1 MRNVVYICSVIVLMY
16 LFLVSILSTC
26 TVRGIALIAEP
37 ILFRPDYPVVHF
49 MAVFALMGILFWL
62 RKTTVCRDYDK
73 AVWFV
78 VGVWGFAAALWALC
92 CMELPKDDPANVLLA
107 ARQMR
112 EYNFSSFTG
121 EGYLNI
127 WAGNRGLALFFYLL
141 SFPLGVDN
149 YALLRLLN
157 VAAMMVVFLLLYK
170 IVGELWGKGKRVAFW
185 TVALCACFAPVLLY
199 TTFIYGDIYGLCLA
213 VAAVFAQM
221 KYLRGG
227 YKLKWLMLSA
237 AFISFAALLK
247 MNYLIIL
254 IAMAA
259 VAVYDVFRNK
269 NWKGALLY
277 FAAVVV
283 VMGGMKTGCNT
294 CIRNIVKVELSDG
307 VPYEA
312 WAAMGLQE
320 GVRGAG
326 NYNGYNREVYVDNG
340 YDNLQAKKE
349 ARESIKESMHTFAAD
364 PGYALDFFA
373 HKTAS
378 QWNNP
383 NFWAIINGVETE
395 RGGAWLVNSIQAG
408 ARYAFPYYLL
418 LIPYG
423 GMGLLLLEKTLEK
436 SLGKMRE
443 SEPDGVC
450 CRRKYRLW
458 GVGLILFA
466 SSVFLPYLNHL
477 GKVVI
482 VYAEEEEREV
492 YDYIADGYYTISAA
506 EDGELYLTEMD
517 GKIILMSEDRIVQE
531 VSMFRMERN
540 YIIRFMPSQNTL
552 ELAGGGEVA
561 PGHEEYAGREFEWEI
576 WPAGPEGEYCIR
588 MDDRTALEYSL
599 EDWSVRLGEF
609 EEGNRMQIWVIR

>member
-1 MRNVVYICSVIVLMY
+1 
-16 LFLVSILSTC
+16 
-26 TVRGIALIAEP
+26 
-37 ILFRPDYPVVHF
+37 
-49 MAVFALMGILFWL
+49 
-62 RKTTVCRDYDK
+62 
-73 AVWFV
+73 
-78 VGVWGFAAALWALC
+78 
-92 CMELPKDDPANVLLA
+92 
-107 ARQMR
+107 
-112 EYNFSSFTG
+112 
-121 EGYLNI
+121 
-127 WAGNRGLALFFYLL
+127 
-141 SFPLGVDN
+141 
-149 YALLRLLN
+149 
-157 VAAMMVVFLLLYK
+157 
-170 IVGELWGKGKRVAFW
+170 
-185 TVALCACFAPVLLY
+185 
-199 TTFIYGDIYGLCLA
+199 
-213 VAAVFAQM
+213 
-221 KYLRGG
+221 
-227 YKLKWLMLSA
+227 MLSVV
-237 AFISFAALLK
+237 FISFAALLK

-259 VAVYDVFRNK
+259 VVVYDVFRNK

-364 PGYALDFFA
+364 PGYALNFFA
-373 HKTAS
+373 RKTAS

-383 NFWAIINGVETE
+383 NFWAIINGVETK
-395 RGGAWLVNSIQAG
+395 RGGAWLVNSIQTGNAKVILEFFLNLFQTWILLGTVCYIIMEKGKSEFEWIFLLIFLGGFLFHTIWEAG

-458 GVGLILFA
+458 GVGVILFA
-466 SSVFLPYLNHL
+466 SAVFLPYLNHL

-482 VYAEEEEREV
+482 VYAEEEERKV
-492 YDYIADGYYTISAA
+492 YDYMADGYYTISAA

-517 GKIILMSEDRIVQE
+517 GKIILMSEERIVQE
-531 VSMFRMERN
+531 VSMLRMERN
-540 YIIRFMPSQNTL
+540 
-552 ELAGGGEVA
+552 
-561 PGHEEYAGREFEWEI
+561 
-576 WPAGPEGEYCIR
+576 
-588 MDDRTALEYSL
+588 
-599 EDWSVRLGEF
+599 
-609 EEGNRMQIWVIR
+609 

>member
-1 MRNVVYICSVIVLMY
+1 
-16 LFLVSILSTC
+16 
-26 TVRGIALIAEP
+26 
-37 ILFRPDYPVVHF
+37 
-49 MAVFALMGILFWL
+49 
-62 RKTTVCRDYDK
+62 
-73 AVWFV
+73 
-78 VGVWGFAAALWALC
+78 
-92 CMELPKDDPANVLLA
+92 
-107 ARQMR
+107 
-112 EYNFSSFTG
+112 
-121 EGYLNI
+121 
-127 WAGNRGLALFFYLL
+127 
-141 SFPLGVDN
+141 
-149 YALLRLLN
+149 
-157 VAAMMVVFLLLYK
+157 
-170 IVGELWGKGKRVAFW
+170 
-185 TVALCACFAPVLLY
+185 
-199 TTFIYGDIYGLCLA
+199 
-213 VAAVFAQM
+213 
-221 KYLRGG
+221 
-227 YKLKWLMLSA
+227 MLSA

-373 HKTAS
+373 RKTAS

-395 RGGAWLVNSIQAG
+395 RGGAWLVNSIQAGNGKVILEFFLNLFQTWILLGTVCYIVMEKDKSEFEWIFLLIFLGGFLFHTIWEAG

-492 YDYIADGYYTISAA
+492 YDYIADVYYTISAA